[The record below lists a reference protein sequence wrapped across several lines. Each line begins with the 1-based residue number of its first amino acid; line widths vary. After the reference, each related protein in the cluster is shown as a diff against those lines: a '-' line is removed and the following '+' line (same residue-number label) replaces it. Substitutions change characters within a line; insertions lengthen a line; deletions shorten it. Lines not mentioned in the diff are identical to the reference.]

1 MKKIFVKSLLTLGI
15 LCVGLLG
22 TGAAVF
28 ADYPPQH
35 SINSVI
41 KPFDYPPQH

>member
-22 TGAAVF
+22 TGAAAF